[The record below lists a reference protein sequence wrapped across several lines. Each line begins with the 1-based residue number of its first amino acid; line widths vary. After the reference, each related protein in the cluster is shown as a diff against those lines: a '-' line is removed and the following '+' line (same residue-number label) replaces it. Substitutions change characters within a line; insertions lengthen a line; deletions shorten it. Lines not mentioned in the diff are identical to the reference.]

1 MIVYDIETE
10 NAILG
15 RNETRDADIKYADG
29 FHDFQNMGIACVGVL
44 DYASESPRVFLKDNL
59 PAFGELVRSANV
71 VVGFNNHKFG
81 DKLLAFN
88 EITIP
93 DGKSYDILEEVWRG
107 LGLAPEFN
115 YRTHGG
121 LSLGALAQANFGRRK
136 QENGALAPIMWQR
149 GERGRVID
157 YCLADVALTR
167 MLLDRIIRRGELVDP
182 RTGRAFSVRPPSPE
196 VKR

>member
-1 MIVYDIETE
+1 MIIYDIETE

-15 RNETRDADIKYADG
+15 RNESRRDGIKYCDG
-29 FHDFQNMGIACVGVL
+29 FHDFAGMGIACVGVI
-44 DYASESPRVFLKDNL
+44 DYASESPRVFLADNL
-59 PAFGELVRSANV
+59 QTLGELVRSANV
-71 VVGFNNHKFG
+71 VVGFNNHRF
-81 DKLLAFN
+81 DDRLLAAN
-88 EITIP
+88 GIEIP
-93 DGKSYDILEEVWRG
+93 DGRSYDILEEVWRG

-121 LSLGALAQANFGRRK
+121 LSLGALAEANFRRRK
-136 QENGALAPIMWQR
+136 TENGALAPVMWQQ

-182 RTGRAFSVRPPSPE
+182 RTGKTFPVRPPSPE
-196 VKR
+196 VK